1 MFFTN
6 GIGVF
11 YKVLFYFYW
20 ECYNTNC
27 NSVAQGDWLKRP
39 KGRIKMEKLKIRIG
53 SAMAAL
59 AMRAAALNV
68 NATCTHHLYQAPV
81 PEDAKKLSK
90 VK

>member
-1 MFFTN
+1 
-6 GIGVF
+6 
-11 YKVLFYFYW
+11 
-20 ECYNTNC
+20 
-27 NSVAQGDWLKRP
+27 
-39 KGRIKMEKLKIRIG
+39 MEKLKIRLG

-68 NATCTHHLYQAPV
+68 NATCTHYVYQAPV